1 MTKNKYGNTS
11 FNTRPSTYTDMMY
24 GTGKYKSY
32 SPSMYSDVYTGA
44 QMSGGPIKVAPS
56 QVGGFPE
63 GLAGSKLAGVY
74 GAVGTKVPQTK
85 TGPGWMGKGGYLDT
99 GASVV
104 GALSGLASAYTGYKG
119 LQLAEDEFE
128 FNKALSQT
136 NLANQAKL
144 INEQRLNAGNVGLA
158 LAGNTMSEADRTATR
173 SKITAGNVAGKI

>member
-1 MTKNKYGNTS
+1 MAKDKHGNIIYES
-11 FNTRPSTYTDMMY
+11 
-24 GTGKYKSY
+24 
-32 SPSMYSDVYTGA
+32 
-44 QMSGGPIKVAPS
+44 
-56 QVGGFPE
+56 
-63 GLAGSKLAGVY
+63 GLAARFKNAGKEGYTLTGGIDWDYRGGNGPVVNPA
-74 GAVGTKVPQTK
+74 GAEDWSAEDWQAFGRLGGTIDNNGQLVWPKQT
-85 TGPGWMGKGGYLDT
+85 TSPGWMGKGGYLDT

-104 GALSGLASAYTGYKG
+104 GALSGLANAYTGYKG

-173 SKITAGNVAGKI
+173 NKITAGNVAGKI